1 MIHSLKI
8 PPKIMT
14 NFEEILLERAN
25 VVSFQHSTFCKSCL
39 RISLL
44 SFGAHWMIK
53 WDWNNLSVFFYDL
66 KSWKIHWSQTWKRVI
81 FWPTLDFLTRS
92 FILICCSYLMNML
105 QNFMIP
111 FNVPWSV
118 NRIMFIALFIVLFI
132 RIHIG

>member
-8 PPKIMT
+8 PPKFIAK
-14 NFEEILLERAN
+14 FKEILLERTN

-44 SFGAHWMIK
+44 WFGAHWMIK

-81 FWPTLDFLTRS
+81 YWPTLDFLTRS
-92 FILICCSYLMNML
+92 FI
-105 QNFMIP
+105 
-111 FNVPWSV
+111 
-118 NRIMFIALFIVLFI
+118 FIATRWICYKVLWYLLMYLEVSIVLCLLHSLLYFLLGSI
-132 RIHIG
+132 